1 MRWIAFAEKMKFDA
15 ETIDVHFV
23 EGVLKLS
30 NTGHKIKAEIERLGG
45 DVDLVFVDT
54 SAAYFEGTEE
64 NGNVE
69 AGTHAR
75 QMRQMLGKP
84 ARRTLRH
91 CPMSPRQESQR
102 RTTFCLAAA
111 APSLRR

>member
-1 MRWIAFAEKMKFDA
+1 M
-15 ETIDVHFV
+15 DVHFV

-30 NTGHKIKAEIERLGG
+30 NTGQRIKTEIERLGG
-45 DVDLVFVDT
+45 NVDLVIVDT

-75 QMRQMLGKP
+75 QMRQILGSLPGGPCVIVLCHPVK
-84 ARRTLRH
+84 
-91 CPMSPRQESQR
+91 SPTQDNLLPRGGGAFIAEV
-102 RTTFCLAAA
+102 
-111 APSLRR
+111 